1 MIINNFKPQNEA
13 FYKSRNVMR
22 IFIVLL
28 ICAFSLNAIAS
39 KKAVTENGDVVI
51 LSENGSWSYEDE
63 NTINK
68 ADIFVNPIPFKKD
81 SKSNFVLTS
90 DITDAAFAI
99 NPKKWTFKKNPH
111 NSVEFKFKLKNSD
124 LYGMVISE
132 QVEINVEDLVKI
144 AFENAKKAAPDAK
157 IIKKEYRIVNG
168 QKVIYMEMAGTIRS
182 IKFKYL
188 SYYYSN
194 SAGST
199 QYITYTAQNLVSKYI
214 TEIDTFLNGFTIK
227 E

>member
-1 MIINNFKPQNEA
+1 M
-13 FYKSRNVMR
+13 
-22 IFIVLL
+22 
-28 ICAFSLNAIAS
+28 CAFSLNAIAS
-39 KKAVTENGDVVI
+39 KKAVTESGDVVI
-51 LSENGSWSYEDE
+51 LSENGTWAYEDE
-63 NTINK
+63 NTTNK
-68 ADIFVNPIPFKKD
+68 ADIFVNPIPFEKD

-90 DITDAAFAI
+90 DITNSAFAI

-111 NSVEFKFKLKNSD
+111 NSAEFKFKLKNSD

-132 QVEINVEDLVKI
+132 QVEVNVEDLVKI
-144 AFENAKKAAPDAK
+144 AFENAKKAAPDSR
-157 IIKKEYRIVNG
+157 IVKKEYRIVNG

-188 SYYYSN
+188 GYYYSN
-194 SAGST
+194 SSGST